1 MKKIIGVIVVIF
13 TVVVAGFFLL
23 GGCEGFGLGGGKG
36 DGDGNNKTE
45 TPSQTVSSK
54 LEENSDVSTEVS
66 SKESVVS
73 EEESEQSEPK
83 KVEITVSGRDYLY
96 QNNKISLDDFMKEL
110 EKYEKDTEI
119 VITSDNTAAKNTMDD
134 LTDKLDSAGYKN
146 YHKSAVE

>member
-73 EEESEQSEPK
+73 EEEFEQSEPK

-96 QNNKISLDDFMKEL
+96 QNNKITLDDFMKEL